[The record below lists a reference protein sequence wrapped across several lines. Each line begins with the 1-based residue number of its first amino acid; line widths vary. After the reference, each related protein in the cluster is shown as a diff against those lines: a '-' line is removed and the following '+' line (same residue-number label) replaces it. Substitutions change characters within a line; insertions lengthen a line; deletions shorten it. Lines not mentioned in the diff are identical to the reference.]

1 MFCHGADALGHPG
14 IPLKVWTFK
23 SSWGQEKWTVVLG
36 LHRAAFTS
44 NKAQEGEAGG
54 GAQVFAISWIL
65 ASVNSL
71 IRVSPYYFCLKAF
84 RFKWQIIEN

>member
-54 GAQVFAISWIL
+54 GEHRSLQFLGFLPLLIASYVFLHTTFA
-65 ASVNSL
+65 
-71 IRVSPYYFCLKAF
+71 
-84 RFKWQIIEN
+84 